1 MITRHKI
8 FLREIIA
15 NYFGV
20 NEKELC
26 ELGDVSDKT
35 LKSDLQAIQNILD
48 EYGLS
53 LCLES
58 NRIYIPFEEKNAFI
72 DAYED
77 IISKDEKQLL
87 ASEAMERKMFIL
99 TYLTRSEGYISMNIL
114 ADKLYVSKSSISP
127 LVHELQEEI
136 PKLVPSI
143 KMDISGRK
151 GVRICASEKEIRELL
166 VRTFIQTEGL
176 AVENV
181 YFLNYLED
189 DLKDKLSQVVD
200 VIDNFLNSHHVF
212 MANNNVSKIIM
223 HTMIIVQRTRHK
235 MYLDE
240 KDIDNDLIFEDYS
253 KALKEI
259 GLEVSSRELS
269 CLPLQTYNRYHI
281 ENPLSSKIIKEFVE
295 FVNNEYKTEIIR
307 ENEVE
312 PLTAHLDEL
321 LKKGIHSSD
330 MKEFV
335 FDQMLQR
342 LLSAYLLCGILC
354 DLIYK
359 YTGMVL
365 DEENRAYMAM
375 HVQSLYRKHLIIK
388 ENILLYDSNIPQ
400 CDMIKTDLEKHFGS
414 KADIS
419 PVYVRWDI
427 EKKLSEKNYAII
439 LSTKSVLGSFD
450 NVPFLKINPFVTN
463 VDYDAINMI
472 VYKNRPVVV
481 KQATYD
487 DDCMC
492 FNGIRVKLDREIVY
506 INGYYLMS
514 SINDILDTAVYE
526 FTYSNRHFFVLNYN
540 LNDSFIVYHRL
551 INRFG
556 QMMKNKQI

>member
-15 NYFGV
+15 NYFGMS
-20 NEKELC
+20 EKELC
-26 ELGDVSDKT
+26 ELGNVTEKT
-35 LKSDLQAIQNILD
+35 LKSDLQAIQSSLN

-53 LCLES
+53 LCMES

-99 TYLTRSEGYISMNIL
+99 TFLTRSEGYISMNIL

-127 LVHELQEEI
+127 LVHELKDEI
-136 PKLVPSI
+136 PKLVPSV

-151 GVRICASEKEIRELL
+151 GVRICASEKEMRELL
-166 VRTFIQTEGL
+166 VRAFIQKEGL
-176 AVENV
+176 AIENI

-189 DLKDKLSQVVD
+189 DLKDKLSQLID
-200 VIDNFLNSHHVF
+200 VIDDFLNNHHVF

-223 HTMIIVQRTRHK
+223 HTMVIVQRTRHK
-235 MYLDE
+235 LYLDE
-240 KDIDNDLIFEDYS
+240 KDVNNDLIFEEYS

-259 GLEVSSRELS
+259 GLEVPSRELS

-295 FVNNEYKTEIIR
+295 IVNKEYKTEIIK
-307 ENEVE
+307 EDEVE

-321 LKKGIHSSD
+321 LKKGIRSSD

-342 LLSAYLLCGILC
+342 LLSAYLLCGTLC

-359 YTGMVL
+359 YTGIVL

-375 HVQSLYRKHLIIK
+375 HIQSLYRKHLVIK

-400 CDMIKTDLEKHFGS
+400 CDMIKIDLEKHFGS

-492 FNGIRVKLDREIVY
+492 FNGTRVKLDKR
-506 INGYYLMS
+506 
-514 SINDILDTAVYE
+514 
-526 FTYSNRHFFVLNYN
+526 
-540 LNDSFIVYHRL
+540 
-551 INRFG
+551 
-556 QMMKNKQI
+556 